1 MFLYQVSL
9 LLASLVAG
17 NEKAAVSYINVEGS
31 GSYGKVT
38 NINPGVWGKPCPDDK
53 CVQKDCAVSGPMAP
67 FSEELTMVFRGPMLV
82 RDAGVYSRQGGGGV
96 WGRESH

>member
-1 MFLYQVSL
+1 MFLYQVTL

-17 NEKAAVSYINVEGS
+17 NEKAAVSYINVGGS

-53 CVQKDCAVSGPMAP
+53 CVQKDCAESGPMAP
-67 FSEELTMVFRGPMLV
+67 FSEELTMVFRG
-82 RDAGVYSRQGGGGV
+82 AHAST
-96 WGRESH
+96 